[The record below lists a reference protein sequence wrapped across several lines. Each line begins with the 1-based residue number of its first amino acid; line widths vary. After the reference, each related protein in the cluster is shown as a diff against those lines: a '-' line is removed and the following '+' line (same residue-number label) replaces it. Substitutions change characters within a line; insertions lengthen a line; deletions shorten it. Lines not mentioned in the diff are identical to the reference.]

1 MKIDSTLTK
10 WTPMKALG
18 KAERVIDELGVP
30 NIKMSMEESEELE
43 FSNLMNAENSKLE
56 NFLMFYGGYKA
67 YLESQVADCDAKKSA
82 LEAAFDEGL
91 ATAAFKLNKERES
104 VGKKKATKD
113 EVRGEALDTYD
124 QLREL
129 RREVIEEETI
139 HKKLSGLLNAY
150 KAAYDSVSRIVALRT
165 YGTRTHE

>member
-1 MKIDSTLTK
+1 MVDTNVA

-18 KAERVIDELGVP
+18 KAERIVKDFGVP
-30 NIKMSMEESEELE
+30 IITMSMEEPEELE
-43 FSNLMNAENSKLE
+43 FSNLMNAENMKLE
-56 NFLMFYGGYKA
+56 HFLMFYGGYKA

-91 ATAAFKLNKERES
+91 ATVAFKIHSERES
-104 VGKKKATKD
+104 TGKKKATKD
-113 EVRGEALDTYD
+113 EIRGEALSSYD

-129 RREVIEEETI
+129 RREIIEQEAI
-139 HKKLSGLLNAY
+139 YKKLSGLLNAY

-165 YGTRTHE
+165 YGTRSNE

>member
-1 MKIDSTLTK
+1 MKTNETK

-18 KAERVIDELGVP
+18 KANRVVEELGVP
-30 NIKMSMEESEELE
+30 NIKMSVEESEELE
-43 FSNLMNAENSKLE
+43 FSDLMNADNPRLE
-56 NFLMFYGGYKA
+56 EFLMFYGGYKA

-91 ATAAFKLNKERES
+91 ATAMYKLNRERES

-113 EVRGEALDTYD
+113 EVRGEALDKYE

-129 RREVIEEETI
+129 RREVIEQETI
-139 HKKLSGLLNAY
+139 HKKLAGLLNTY

-165 YGTRTHE
+165 YGTRNQE

>member
-1 MKIDSTLTK
+1 MEKKETK

-18 KAERVIDELGVP
+18 RASQEVSGLGVP
-30 NIKMSMEESEELE
+30 NLKMNVEESEELE
-43 FSNLMNAENSKLE
+43 FSDLMNADNTKLE
-56 NFLMFYGGYKA
+56 HFLMFYGGYKA
-67 YLESQVADCDAKKSA
+67 YLESQVADYDAKKSA

-91 ATAAFKLNKERES
+91 ATAMYKLNHERES

-113 EVRGEALDTYD
+113 EVRGEALDTYE

-129 RREVIEEETI
+129 RREVIEQETV
-139 HKKLSGLLNAY
+139 HKKLSGLLNTY

-165 YGTRTHE
+165 YGTRNQE